1 MKFIRDI
8 VGRVLVG
15 LGTLCLITPL
25 YSLLHGEFQLRTT
38 LVAIVVGV
46 LLVFGGVVVLR
57 PPNLQ
62 SRPRYWRP
70 AISGIIC
77 SICTLLLFVCFFVV
91 YRWPAEKAPDWLIF
105 LTMILL
111 VVAGFAAVVCIV
123 SGARALFRP
132 EREQNQNEKVVA

>member
-25 YSLLHGEFQLRTT
+25 YSLLHGEFQLRTA
-38 LVAIVVGV
+38 LVAVVVGV
-46 LLVFGGVVVLR
+46 ILASGGVVVLMPR
-57 PPNLQ
+57 NLR

-77 SICTLLLFVCFFVV
+77 SVCTLLLFVDFFVV
-91 YRWPAEKAPDWLIF
+91 YRWPAEKAPDWLMF
-105 LTMILL
+105 VTLFLL
-111 VVAGFAAVVCIV
+111 VVAGFSAVVCIV

-132 EREQNQNEKVVA
+132 ELDQNQNEKTIA